1 MSATLA
7 RSVAPFAARMDS
19 NALPNKLSALVRRTG
34 RQAVSTSNASVG
46 PDDEYCEECLLRV
59 RPDWEYCP
67 YCGCDLPSGGDD
79 VATGRLQ
86 RRPHRWEGHSRSR
99 GSTPSRVGRVRGTL
113 RSTHRRDLRLRL
125 K

>member
-46 PDDEYCEECLLRV
+46 PDDEYCEECLSRV

-79 VATGRLQ
+79 VATGGRGAADDDGSSELDDDQVEQ
-86 RRPHRWEGHSRSR
+86 RG
-99 GSTPSRVGRVRGTL
+99 
-113 RSTHRRDLRLRL
+113 
-125 K
+125 